1 MESKIV
7 FSVVFLSLIY
17 LINSSGVVLSLEP
30 LDQAQ
35 WLLEKG
41 ELDKVLALLEPLLD
55 SFSQEELSQ
64 AVEMIYQI
72 YLEKGEPDKAVEAL
86 EKYVNKFPDDPS
98 SYLYRYWIAKIEED
112 KGNFDKAMELFYQI
126 INSYPQGEEDPYG
139 LRDLVREDMAYNL
152 QYHSKD
158 YLGAIKVYQELLN
171 SYSNVEEK
179 ARVMMEI
186 ASCYE
191 KLGKI
196 EEAISYY
203 QKVAR
208 EAPDFSYGR
217 WAELRIV
224 YLQSQ
229 PTGVEKNK
237 EILVKKLKEAFQ
249 SKDIKKLENLAKKGD
264 FWMGVMFSEF
274 EVDDFYKVK
283 NYLSEYLPQSN
294 NLQFGELEKRN
305 DDFALR
311 IDNWPDPDYNI
322 LYLLIQ
328 EGLYGWEWKGIIVS
342 NTELESLQ

>member
-1 MESKIV
+1 MESKII

-17 LINSSGVVLSLEP
+17 LISSGGVVLSLEP

-35 WLLEKG
+35 WLMEKG
-41 ELDKVLALLEPLLD
+41 ELDKVITLLEPLLD

-72 YLEKGEPDKAVEAL
+72 YLEKGEPDKATQVL
-86 EKYVNKFPDDPS
+86 EKYINKFPDDPS
-98 SYLYRYWIAKIEED
+98 SYLYRYWIAKIEEER
-112 KGNFDKAMELFYQI
+112 GNFAKALELFHKI
-126 INSYPQGEEDPYG
+126 IDSYPRDEEDPYG
-139 LRDLVREDMAYNL
+139 LKDLVKEDMAYNL

-171 SYSNVEEK
+171 SYPDVEEK
-179 ARVMMEI
+179 ARIMMEI

-229 PTGVEKNK
+229 PTGVEKSK
-237 EILVKKLKEAFQ
+237 EALAQKLKEAFQ
-249 SKDIKKLENLAKKGD
+249 SKDIKKLKNLAKKGD

-274 EVDDFYKVK
+274 EVDDFYKVE
-283 NYLSEYLPQSN
+283 NYLSKHLPQSN
-294 NLQFGELEKRN
+294 NLQFGKLDKRN
-305 DDFALR
+305 DDFVLR

-322 LYLLIQ
+322 LYLLIE

-342 NTELESLQ
+342 NTELENLQ

>member
-17 LINSSGVVLSLEP
+17 LINGSGVVLSLEP

-41 ELDKVLALLEPLLD
+41 ELDKVLVLLEPLLD

-72 YLEKGEPDKAVEAL
+72 YLEKGEPDKAIETL

-112 KGNFDKAMELFYQI
+112 KGDFDKAMELFYQI

-158 YLGAIKVYQELLN
+158 YLGAIKVYQELLS
-171 SYSNVEEK
+171 SYSDVEEK
-179 ARVMMEI
+179 VRVMMEI

-249 SKDIKKLENLAKKGD
+249 SKDIKKLESLAKKGD
-264 FWMGVMFSEF
+264 FWTGVMFSEF
-274 EVDDFYKVK
+274 EVDDFNKVK

>member
-1 MESKIV
+1 LESKIV

-17 LINSSGVVLSLEP
+17 LVNSSGVVLSLEP

>member
-1 MESKIV
+1 LESKIV

-17 LINSSGVVLSLEP
+17 LVNSSGVVLSLEP

-98 SYLYRYWIAKIEED
+98 SYLYCYWIAKIEED

-229 PTGVEKNK
+229 PTRVEKNK

>member
-1 MESKIV
+1 LESKIV

-237 EILVKKLKEAFQ
+237 ENLVKKLKEAFQ
-249 SKDIKKLENLAKKGD
+249 SKDIKKLENLLKREISG
-264 FWMGVMFSEF
+264 WGLCLV
-274 EVDDFYKVK
+274 
-283 NYLSEYLPQSN
+283 
-294 NLQFGELEKRN
+294 NLK
-305 DDFALR
+305 
-311 IDNWPDPDYNI
+311 
-322 LYLLIQ
+322 
-328 EGLYGWEWKGIIVS
+328 
-342 NTELESLQ
+342 

>member
-64 AVEMIYQI
+64 AVEMIYQV

>member
-17 LINSSGVVLSLEP
+17 LINGSGVVLSLEP

-41 ELDKVLALLEPLLD
+41 ELDKVLVLLEPLLD

-72 YLEKGEPDKAVEAL
+72 YLEKGEPDKAIETL

-171 SYSNVEEK
+171 SYSDVEEK
-179 ARVMMEI
+179 VRVMMEI

-249 SKDIKKLENLAKKGD
+249 SKDIKKLESLAKKGD
-264 FWMGVMFSEF
+264 FWTGVMFSEF
-274 EVDDFYKVK
+274 EVDDFNKVK